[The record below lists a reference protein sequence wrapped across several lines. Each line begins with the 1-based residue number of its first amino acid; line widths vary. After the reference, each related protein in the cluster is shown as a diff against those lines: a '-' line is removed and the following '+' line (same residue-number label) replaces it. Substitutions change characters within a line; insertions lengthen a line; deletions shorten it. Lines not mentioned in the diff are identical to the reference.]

1 MQRIVYRVEQHD
13 FDRCETVGP
22 YRRNSTFGFVSRH
35 NKSCVEC
42 EHEGL
47 YYRPGPFSDRLER
60 EDRYGFPSL
69 KKLKRWFGHKER
81 QELIAAGFHIG
92 VYLCD
97 DIQLGYSLKQCTFRD
112 GLKIRTIKL
121 R

>member
-1 MQRIVYRVEQHD
+1 MTQRIVYRIEQHD
-13 FDRCETVGP
+13 NGETVGP
-22 YRRNSTFGFVSRH
+22 YHTASDFEFVSIH
-35 NKSCVEC
+35 NKSRLEC
-42 EHEGL
+42 ESEGL
-47 YYRPGPFSDRLER
+47 YYRPGPLTDRLEWGH
-60 EDRYGFPSL
+60 RYGFPSL